1 MLITQT
7 INSKAARQNWR
18 DLLDAAHKGVGD
30 TVIERNG
37 RPIAAVIPYADFLAL
52 QEELAKRLTR
62 HGSVTPAWGAPGMRL
77 KPKWSG
83 MGYSMPETWHVIV
96 LRDPEKLLA
105 KLPKDLRQ
113 RLGKAI
119 DGLET
124 DPHPPGSERLTGFD
138 LYRLRVGDW
147 RIIYRLED
155 DRLIVLV
162 VEIGPRGGAYKSL
175 AR

>member
-1 MLITQT
+1 
-7 INSKAARQNWR
+7 
-18 DLLDAAHKGVGD
+18 
-30 TVIERNG
+30 
-37 RPIAAVIPYADFLAL
+37 
-52 QEELAKRLTR
+52 
-62 HGSVTPAWGAPGMRL
+62 
-77 KPKWSG
+77 
-83 MGYSMPETWHVIV
+83 MPETWHVIV

-113 RLGKAI
+113 RLDKAI
-119 DGLET
+119 DRLET
-124 DPHPPGSERLTGFD
+124 DPHPPGSERLTGYD

-162 VEIGPRGGAYKSL
+162 VEIGPRGGVYKSL

>member
-1 MLITQT
+1 
-7 INSKAARQNWR
+7 
-18 DLLDAAHKGVGD
+18 
-30 TVIERNG
+30 
-37 RPIAAVIPYADFLAL
+37 
-52 QEELAKRLTR
+52 
-62 HGSVTPAWGAPGMRL
+62 
-77 KPKWSG
+77 
-83 MGYSMPETWHVIV
+83 MPETWHVIV
-96 LRDPEKLLA
+96 LRDPEKLLD

-119 DGLET
+119 DRLET
-124 DPHPPGSERLTGFD
+124 DPHPPGSERLTGYD

-162 VEIGPRGGAYKSL
+162 VEIGPRGGVYKSL